1 VAESGA
7 GLFPSD
13 AIVAVGNVTVTGGVT
28 GESIAFRI
36 DNPLSSA
43 RGKLSHSVVYS
54 PDMKTVYDG
63 IATLDSQGSVTVSL
77 PEWFQAL
84 NEDYRYQLTAVGGPA
99 PQLHVAS
106 KIANNQFRIA
116 GGVPGAEVSWQVTGI
131 RRDAYAQRNRI
142 KVESQE
148 VPAAQRWLSRRER

>member
-1 VAESGA
+1 
-7 GLFPSD
+7 
-13 AIVAVGNVTVTGGVT
+13 
-28 GESIAFRI
+28 
-36 DNPLSSA
+36 
-43 RGKLSHSVVYS
+43 
-54 PDMKTVYDG
+54 MKTVYDG